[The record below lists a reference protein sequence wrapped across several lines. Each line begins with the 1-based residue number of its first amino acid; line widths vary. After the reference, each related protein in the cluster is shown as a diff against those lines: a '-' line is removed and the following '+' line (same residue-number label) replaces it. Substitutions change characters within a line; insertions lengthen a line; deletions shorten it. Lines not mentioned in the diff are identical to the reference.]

1 MPGIVYTTFY
11 ANTRVDMPFC
21 CPTAA
26 FITAER
32 SQSFHRSAA
41 IECLASMDL
50 LQDSS
55 TVNNNTVN
63 CVNNT
68 NLWCYEGVAWICQ
81 CCFSTQQAFSH
92 QECKSGGEEYVRAWR
107 VIKATNK
114 RNIRNMQYED
124 KVKRSVVLKYFCLLF
139 VNFCFIVRNSDYL

>member
-68 NLWCYEGVAWICQ
+68 NLWCYEGVAWIRQ
-81 CCFSTQQAFSH
+81 CCCESSDGLAASPLSRHSVTKSAKVEGKNMFELEESLKQQTNATLEICSMKIRSSEAWYLNISAFYS
-92 QECKSGGEEYVRAWR
+92 
-107 VIKATNK
+107 
-114 RNIRNMQYED
+114 
-124 KVKRSVVLKYFCLLF
+124 
-139 VNFCFIVRNSDYL
+139 